1 MAYTAPTLDD
11 RSGDRL
17 AALPRRDVAATRLRL
32 PTLLGALALLAGAVM
47 VGVSVGPAALPVR
60 GIARELLDRLP
71 LVSVDS
77 GLTDLQQTILWE
89 VRMPRVVLGAIV
101 GALLASCGA
110 AYQGVF
116 RNPLADPYLLGV
128 AAGAGL
134 GATIV
139 IVYGPPSGGGGR
151 PLLPVAAFAGGA
163 MAVGI
168 AYVLGATVKRERS
181 AAAVVLAGVAVAAFL
196 TAAQTYL
203 QQRHAET
210 LREVYSWI
218 LGRLTLATWSDVR
231 LLLPYAAV
239 SATILLL
246 HRRLLDVL
254 QVGEEEADALGVN
267 ASRVRLA
274 VVIAATLGTAAAVA
288 VTGLIGF
295 VGIIV
300 AHTVR
305 MVTKGSYRVVLP
317 LSMIGGAAFLVLA
330 DVIARSVQSPAELP
344 IGVVTAFF
352 GAPFFLLVL
361 SRSGTRS

>member
-1 MAYTAPTLDD
+1 
-11 RSGDRL
+11 
-17 AALPRRDVAATRLRL
+17 
-32 PTLLGALALLAGAVM
+32 
-47 VGVSVGPAALPVR
+47 
-60 GIARELLDRLP
+60 
-71 LVSVDS
+71 
-77 GLTDLQQTILWE
+77 
-89 VRMPRVVLGAIV
+89 MPR
-101 GALLASCGA
+101 C
-110 AYQGVF
+110 
-116 RNPLADPYLLGV
+116 
-128 AAGAGL
+128 
-134 GATIV
+134 
-139 IVYGPPSGGGGR
+139 
-151 PLLPVAAFAGGA
+151 
-163 MAVGI
+163 
-168 AYVLGATVKRERS
+168 
-181 AAAVVLAGVAVAAFL
+181 
-196 TAAQTYL
+196 
-203 QQRHAET
+203 
-210 LREVYSWI
+210 
-218 LGRLTLATWSDVR
+218 
-231 LLLPYAAV
+231 

-267 ASRVRLA
+267 ASRVRIA

-361 SRSGTRS
+361 SRSGTDVNVVIRLDAVSVRFGSGPRVVDALERARARRASGWRCSARTGPARARCCGRSPACCPTRAASRWTAAPPRR

>member
-1 MAYTAPTLDD
+1 MAYAPTA
-11 RSGDRL
+11 DRL
-17 AALPRRDVAATRLRL
+17 AVEPAREVGATRLRPL
-32 PTLLGALALLAGAVM
+32 TLLAALAVLAAAVM
-47 VGVSVGPAALPVR
+47 IGVSVGPARLPPGAV
-60 GIARELLDRLP
+60 AKELLDRLP
-71 LVSVDS
+71 FVTIHS
-77 GLTDLQQTILWE
+77 GLTDLQQTILWQ
-89 VRMPRVVLGAIV
+89 VRMPRVVLGALV

-134 GATIV
+134 GATMV
-139 IVYGPPSGGGGR
+139 IVYGPTGAGGGR

-163 MAVGI
+163 MAVAI
-168 AYVLGATVKRERS
+168 AYALGTTVKRDRS
-181 AAAVVLAGVAVAAFL
+181 AAVIVLAGVAVAAFL

-203 QQRHAET
+203 QQEHAET

-218 LGRLTLATWSDVR
+218 LGRLTLASWSDVR
-231 LLLPYAAV
+231 LLLPYAVV
-239 SATILLL
+239 SAVVLLL

-254 QVGEEEADALGVN
+254 QVGEEEADALGVD
-267 ASRVRLA
+267 ASRVRLT

-330 DVIARSVQSPAELP
+330 DVIARSVQAPAELP

-361 SRSGTRS
+361 HRSGTRT

>member
-1 MAYTAPTLDD
+1 MAYAPAV
-11 RSGDRL
+11 DRL
-17 AALPRRDVAATRLRL
+17 ADGPRREVGSTRLRP
-32 PTLLGALALLAGAVM
+32 PTLAVGLALLLGSLL
-47 VGVSVGPAALPVR
+47 VGVSVGPARLSAGAVAL
-60 GIARELLDRLP
+60 EMLDRLP
-71 LVSVDS
+71 LVSAES
-77 GLTDLQQTILWE
+77 GLTELQQTILWH
-89 VRMPRVVLGAIV
+89 VRMPRVVLGALV

-139 IVYGPPSGGGGR
+139 IAYGPPSGGAGR
-151 PLLPVAAFAGGA
+151 PFLPVAAFVGGA
-163 MAVGI
+163 MAVTI
-168 AYVLGATVKRERS
+168 AYALGATVRRERS
-181 AAAVVLAGVAVAAFL
+181 AATIVLAGVAVAAFL

-203 QQRHAET
+203 QQQHAEV

-218 LGRLTLATWSDVR
+218 LGRLTLSTWSDVR
-231 LLLPYAAV
+231 LILPYAVV
-239 SATILLL
+239 SACVLLL

-267 ASRVRLA
+267 ASRVRA
-274 VVIAATLGTAAAVA
+274 TVVVAATLGTAAAVA

-305 MVTKGSYRVVLP
+305 MVTKGSYRIVLP
-317 LSMIGGAAFLVLA
+317 MSMIGGAAFLVLA

-361 SRSGTRS
+361 RRSGTRS